1 MLHLL
6 TDGGMKDVFDDFR
19 PLNLHSPPPHAFRS
33 VPDGWQVYDVIRRR
47 WLQLTPEEWVRQHLV
62 AELLSRGFPPVTLA
76 LEKAFSLY
84 GLAKRFDLAVFG
96 AEGILLLAECKS
108 PDVLLNEE
116 VLAQALRYNQRFKSP
131 AILITNGID
140 HHFYTRS
147 IDIYYLTSKSIPDF
161 VELKKIATQ
170 F

>member
-1 MLHLL
+1 MLAN
-6 TDGGMKDVFDDFR
+6 GAMKDVFDDFK

-62 AELLSRGFPPVTLA
+62 AELLTRGYPSVTLA
-76 LEKAFSLY
+76 LEKAFTLY
-84 GLAKRFDLAVFG
+84 GLTKRFDLAVFG
-96 AEGILLLAECKS
+96 AQGILLLAECKS
-108 PDVLLNEE
+108 PEVSLDDE
-116 VLAQALRYNQRFKSP
+116 VLAQALRYNHWFKSP

-147 IDIYYLTSKSIPDF
+147 TDAYYLTSKAIPDF
-161 VELKKIATQ
+161 VELKKLTTQ